1 MKVEKYDKLYKIAS
15 MLSPSIYETVF
26 HYQYQGRLDK
36 DTFILPQKVFEKYY
50 ISEHGYK
57 MFLDSN
63 KEKLKNTR
71 NYVGLGQLY
80 KSVISSVTFNND
92 ECKLLLEYT
101 AINNLV
107 KNLKEVSSL
116 EIDTKSKYTLGIVFN
131 KVSHFSINKSNKNE
145 LLIKTDRK
153 LEGLFYLK
161 DQIVYIDDDC
171 IEIVISLKN
180 KDNEITYLLISTE
193 SIEVRDY
200 AKELWKKTFKSEFS
214 MLYDY
219 FININNSYPMETED
233 YFYKNTIESYKKFVK
248 DFLDI

>member
-36 DTFILPQKVFEKYY
+36 DTFVLPQKVFEKYY

-57 MFLDSN
+57 VFLDSN
-63 KEKLKNTR
+63 KAKLKNTR
-71 NYVGLGQLY
+71 NYIGLGQLY
-80 KSVISSVTFNND
+80 KSVITSITFNDDQCNI
-92 ECKLLLEYT
+92 LLEYT

-107 KNLKEVSSL
+107 KNLKEVSNL
-116 EIDTKSKYTLGIVFN
+116 EIDTKKKYTLGIIFN
-131 KVSHFSINKSNKNE
+131 KVKHFSINKANKNE
-145 LLIKTDRK
+145 VLIKTKKK
-153 LEGLFYLK
+153 LEGLLYLK
-161 DQIVYIDDDC
+161 DQIAYMDKDC
-171 IEIVISLKN
+171 IEIVISLN
-180 KDNEITYLLISTE
+180 NEDNEITYLLISTE

-200 AKELWKKTFKSEFS
+200 AKELWKKTFKGEFS